1 MYRFI
6 FAILIALSVMH
17 HGTTSA
23 ALTSASS
30 STFGDGSLTIDT
42 EQGLYW
48 LTPNA
53 TIGLSYYDV
62 QNLLMTDIR
71 FSGFR
76 VASLSELE
84 SLYAHAKIPD
94 INVPGIHSF
103 YGTSENVAG
112 VEFLQSLVGT
122 TNAVHVGGEILIET
136 AGFVGDSFIS
146 PINGFQSVYI
156 GNLVLHSN
164 VATRSGFE
172 DFASAFTTWG
182 SSGVHSSTA
191 GVGTWLVSSV
201 PEPSVWA
208 AMLLGILII
217 GVARLRTKWNSI

>member
-136 AGFVGDSFIS
+136 AGFVGDSF
-146 PINGFQSVYI
+146 QSVYI

>member
-6 FAILIALSVMH
+6 LAISIALSIMY
-17 HGTTSA
+17 HGTASA
-23 ALTSASS
+23 TLTSASS
-30 STFGDGSLTIDT
+30 STFGAGSLTIDT

-53 TIGLSYYDV
+53 TIGLSYSDV

-76 VASLSELE
+76 VASLGELE

-94 INVPGIHSF
+94 INVAGIHSF

-122 TNAVHVGGEILIET
+122 TYAVHVGGEILIET

-164 VATRSGFE
+164 VTTRSGSE
-172 DFASAFTTWG
+172 DLASAFTTW
-182 SSGVHSSTA
+182 SASGVHSPTA

-217 GVARLRTKWNSI
+217 GVARLRAD